1 MHAMRLDETTRARL
15 RSEYWRLKD
24 VELVSRTSEQFR
36 AIVDVRD
43 RIAEACDAW
52 SATSNATRK
61 TVGWIAQT
69 SGAGSPD
76 ADFLDMEPYEAAA
89 ARIGEA
95 LRDIDAMF
103 QIAAMAVVDDN
114 GQPRR
119 IALRWL
125 LIELE
130 GLWESGAA
138 QRASEGLVLD
148 FEQFARY
155 EVEAVDPHVGHD
167 ETMSFYAELCR
178 QRRDAPRGRLA
189 AMASMH

>member
-1 MHAMRLDETTRARL
+1 MRLDETTRARL

-24 VELVSRTSEQFR
+24 IELVSRTAEQFR

-43 RIAEACDAW
+43 LIAEACDAW
-52 SATSNATRK
+52 SGTSNATRK

-69 SGAGSPD
+69 TGAGNSD
-76 ADFLDMEPYEAAA
+76 AGFLDTEPYEAAA

-95 LRDIDAMF
+95 LREIDAMF
-103 QIAAMAVVDDN
+103 QIAATAVVDDS
-114 GQPRR
+114 GRPRR

-130 GLWESGAA
+130 RLWESGAA
-138 QRASEGLVLD
+138 HRGDEEYGLE

-155 EVEAVDPHVGHD
+155 EVEAVDPQVGHD
-167 ETMSFYAELCR
+167 ETMSYYNELCR
-178 QRRDAPRGRLA
+178 QRREAPRGRLA
-189 AMASMH
+189 SMASMH